1 MLIGWQLSRKRGSP
15 QVDNDDNLRSVSGYN
30 LGGSYIS
37 SSGSSYSFTS
47 GNYFH
52 PQLLFN
58 SIITILIN
66 FSSILIMI
74 HLTTRS
80 VSSVFWVVLLKKI
93 LDCQR
98 LLLFLTV
105 KLPGGESSLLFSIF
119 AILDSQRSGEVVKW
133 ADLDLA
139 LHNNPKLFSG
149 ECNKFKLDFKEVFT
163 KNKRTEKVQISC
175 FLITH
180 SLLVQIQLWYDT
192 GRISFF
198 IR

>member
-58 SIITILIN
+58 SMITILIDI
-66 FSSILIMI
+66 SSILIMI

-133 ADLDLA
+133 ADLA

-149 ECNKFKLDFKEVFT
+149 ECNKFKLDFT
-163 KNKRTEKVQISC
+163 KSPAGEQEQEQRKLSVQN
-175 FLITH
+175 
-180 SLLVQIQLWYDT
+180 
-192 GRISFF
+192 
-198 IR
+198 